1 MLNKFF
7 VCDNILLVIK
17 MFFKKDK
24 GGAFDYL
31 IAGLGNPGREYENTR
46 HNIGFVAADM
56 LADKF
61 NIGLNKSKFDAL
73 YGDGMVSGARVLL
86 IKPQTYMNLSGTAV
100 QKFAAFYKIPLERI
114 IIMHDDVSLDVGKI
128 RIRRK
133 GSAGGQKGLA
143 NIIQLLGSEEVP
155 RIKIGVGA
163 KPHPDYD
170 MKDWVL
176 GKIPAEQQND
186 IKTACE
192 NTVKAVEEIIA
203 RGIDSA
209 MNKYSK

>member
-1 MLNKFF
+1 
-7 VCDNILLVIK
+7 
-17 MFFKKDK
+17 MFFKKDN
-24 GGAFDYL
+24 GGTFDYL

-46 HNIGFVAADM
+46 HNAGFVAADI
-56 LADKF
+56 LSDKF
-61 NIGLNKSKFDAL
+61 KINISKSKFDAL
-73 YGDGMVSGARVLL
+73 YGDGTIAGARVLVV
-86 IKPQTYMNLSGTAV
+86 KPQTFMNLSGTAV
-100 QKFAAFYKIPLERI
+100 QKLSAFYKIPLDRI

-143 NIIQLLGSEEVP
+143 NIIQLMGSEEIA

-176 GKIPAEQQND
+176 GKIPKEQESD
-186 IKTACE
+186 FKTACE
-192 NTVKAVEEIIA
+192 NAVKAVEEIIA

>member
-1 MLNKFF
+1 
-7 VCDNILLVIK
+7 
-17 MFFKKDK
+17 MFFKKGK
-24 GGAFDYL
+24 GGTFDYL

-46 HNIGFVAADM
+46 HNAGFVAADM
-56 LADKF
+56 ISDKF
-61 NIGLNKSKFDAL
+61 NICLNKSKFDAV
-73 YGDGMVSGARVLL
+73 YGDGTIANARILL
-86 IKPQTYMNLSGTAV
+86 VKPQTYMNLSGTAV
-100 QKFAAFYKIPLERI
+100 QKLSSFYKIPTNKI

-143 NIIQLLGSEEVP
+143 NIIQLLGTEEIA

-176 GKIPAEQQND
+176 GKIPAEQQAD
-186 IKTACE
+186 FKTACE

>member
-1 MLNKFF
+1 
-7 VCDNILLVIK
+7 
-17 MFFKKDK
+17 MFFKKEK
-24 GGAFDYL
+24 GGTFKYL
-31 IAGLGNPGREYENTR
+31 IVGLGNPGREYENTR
-46 HNIGFVAADM
+46 HNAGFVAADIV
-56 LADKF
+56 ADKF
-61 NIGLNKSKFDAL
+61 NIALSKNKFDAI
-73 YGDGMVSGARVLL
+73 YGDGVIASERVLVV
-86 IKPQTYMNLSGTAV
+86 KPQTYMNLSGQAV
-100 QKFAAFYKIPLERI
+100 QKLSAFYKIPTNKI

-143 NIIQLLGSEEVP
+143 NIIQMMGTEEIP

-163 KPHPDYD
+163 KPYSDYD

-176 GKIPAEQQND
+176 GRIPAEQQAD
-186 IKTACE
+186 FKLATE
-192 NTVKAVEEIIA
+192 NAAKAVEEIIT

>member
-1 MLNKFF
+1 
-7 VCDNILLVIK
+7 

-24 GGAFDYL
+24 GGTFDYL

-46 HNIGFVAADM
+46 HNAGFVAADI
-56 LADKF
+56 LSDKF
-61 NIGLNKSKFDAL
+61 KINISKSKFDAL
-73 YGDGMVSGARVLL
+73 YGDGTVASARVLVV
-86 IKPQTYMNLSGTAV
+86 KPQTYMNLSGTAV
-100 QKFAAFYKIPLERI
+100 QKLSAFYKIPLDRI

-143 NIIQLLGSEEVP
+143 NIIQLMGSEEIA

-176 GKIPAEQQND
+176 GKIPKEQESD
-186 IKTACE
+186 FKTACE
-192 NTVKAVEEIIA
+192 NAVKAVEEIIA

>member
-1 MLNKFF
+1 
-7 VCDNILLVIK
+7 

-24 GGAFDYL
+24 GGSFSYL

-46 HNIGFVAADM
+46 HNAGFIAADM

-61 NIGLNKSKFDAL
+61 NMSFSKSKFDAI
-73 YGDGMVSGARVLL
+73 YGDCVIAGERVLVV
-86 IKPQTYMNLSGTAV
+86 KPQTYMNLSGNAV
-100 QKFAAFYKIPLERI
+100 QKLAAFYKIPADKL

-143 NIIQLLGSEEVP
+143 NIIQMLGTEEIP
-155 RIKIGVGA
+155 RIKIGVGG

-176 GKIPAEQQND
+176 GKIPQEQQAD
-186 IKTACE
+186 FKTACE
-192 NTVKAVEEIIA
+192 NAVKATEEIIA

>member
-1 MLNKFF
+1 M
-7 VCDNILLVIK
+7 I
-17 MFFKKDK
+17 FKKQT
-24 GGAFDYL
+24 GSFAYL
-31 IAGLGNPGREYENTR
+31 VVGLGNPGREYENTR
-46 HNIGFVAADM
+46 HNAGFVAADI
-56 LADKF
+56 LADKL
-61 NIGLNKSKFDAL
+61 NIKLSKSKFDAL
-73 YGDGMVSGARVLL
+73 FGDGIIAGERVLL
-86 IKPQTYMNLSGTAV
+86 AKPQTYMNLSGQAV
-100 QKFAAFYKIPLERI
+100 QRLASFYKIPTDKI
-114 IIMHDDVSLDVGKI
+114 IIMHDDVSLDVGVI

-143 NIIQLLGSEEVP
+143 NIIELMGSQDIA

-176 GKIPAEQQND
+176 GHIPTEQQSD
-186 IKTACE
+186 FKTACE
-192 NTVKAVEEIIA
+192 NAAKAVEEIIA

>member
-1 MLNKFF
+1 
-7 VCDNILLVIK
+7 

-24 GGAFDYL
+24 GGSFEYL

-46 HNIGFVAADM
+46 HNAGFVAADIIS
-56 LADKF
+56 DKF
-61 NIGLNKSKFDAL
+61 NISFNKSKFDAL
-73 YGDGMVSGARVLL
+73 YGDGTIGGARVLVA
-86 IKPQTYMNLSGTAV
+86 KPQTYMNLSGTAV
-100 QKFAAFYKIPLERI
+100 QKLSAFYKIPASHI
-114 IIMHDDVSLDVGKI
+114 IVMHDDVSLDVGKI

-133 GSAGGQKGLA
+133 GSSGGQKGLA
-143 NIIQLLGSEEVP
+143 NIIELLGTEEIP
-155 RIKIGVGA
+155 RIKIGVGS

-176 GKIPAEQQND
+176 GRIPAEQQTD
-186 IKTACE
+186 FKLSCE
-192 NTVKAVEEIIA
+192 NAAKAVAEIIS

>member
-1 MLNKFF
+1 
-7 VCDNILLVIK
+7 
-17 MFFKKDK
+17 MFFKKEK
-24 GGAFDYL
+24 GGTFEYL

-46 HNIGFVAADM
+46 HNAGFVAADI
-56 LADKF
+56 LTNKF
-61 NIGLNKSKFDAL
+61 NIRLSKSKFEAL
-73 YGDGMVSGARVLL
+73 YGDGVIGGARVLV
-86 IKPQTYMNLSGTAV
+86 IKPQTYMNLSGQAV
-100 QKFAAFYKIPLERI
+100 QKLSAFYKIPHNKI
-114 IIMHDDVSLDVGKI
+114 IVMHDDVSIDVGKI

-143 NIIQLLGSEEVP
+143 NIIQLLGSEEIP
-155 RIKIGVGA
+155 RIKIGVGE

-176 GKIPAEQQND
+176 GHIPAEQQAD
-186 IKTACE
+186 FKTACE
-192 NTVKAVEEIIA
+192 NAAKAVEEIIL

>member
-1 MLNKFF
+1 
-7 VCDNILLVIK
+7 

-24 GGAFDYL
+24 GGSFSYL

-46 HNIGFVAADM
+46 HNAGFVAADI

-61 NIGLNKSKFDAL
+61 NMKFSKSKFDAV
-73 YGDGMVSGARVLL
+73 YGDCVIAGERVLVV
-86 IKPQTYMNLSGTAV
+86 KPQTYMNLSGTAV
-100 QKFAAFYKIPLERI
+100 QKLAAFYKIPINKL

-133 GSAGGQKGLA
+133 GSAGGQKGLD
-143 NIIQLLGSEEVP
+143 NIIQMMGSQEIP

-176 GKIPAEQQND
+176 GKIPTEQQSD
-186 IKTACE
+186 FKSACE
-192 NTVKAVEEIIA
+192 NAVKAIEEIIT

-209 MNKYSK
+209 MYKYSK

>member
-1 MLNKFF
+1 
-7 VCDNILLVIK
+7 
-17 MFFKKDK
+17 MFFKKEK
-24 GGAFDYL
+24 GGSFAYL

-46 HNIGFVAADM
+46 HNAGFVAADI
-56 LADKF
+56 LTDKF
-61 NIGLNKSKFDAL
+61 GINLSKNKFDAI
-73 YGDGMVSGARVLL
+73 YGDGRVGGERVLVV
-86 IKPQTYMNLSGTAV
+86 KPQTYMNLSGRAV
-100 QKFAAFYKIPLERI
+100 QKLSAFYKIPCEKI

-143 NIIQLLGSEEVP
+143 NIIELMGSEEIP

-176 GKIPAEQQND
+176 GRIPSEQEKD
-186 IKTACE
+186 FKSACE
-192 NTVKAVEEIIA
+192 NAAKAVEEIIA

>member
-1 MLNKFF
+1 
-7 VCDNILLVIK
+7 

-24 GGAFDYL
+24 GGSFEYL
-31 IAGLGNPGREYENTR
+31 IVGLGNPGREYENTR
-46 HNIGFVAADM
+46 HNAGFIAADI
-56 LADKF
+56 LSEKF
-61 NIGLNKSKFDAL
+61 NIKLSKSKFDAI
-73 YGDGMVSGARVLL
+73 YGDGTIAGARV
-86 IKPQTYMNLSGTAV
+86 IVAKPQTYMNLSGTAV
-100 QKFAAFYKIPLERI
+100 QKLSAFYKIPINKI
-114 IIMHDDVSLDVGKI
+114 IVMHDDVSLDVGKI

-133 GSAGGQKGLA
+133 GSSGGQKGLG
-143 NIIQLLGSEEVP
+143 NIIGLLGSEEIP

-176 GKIPAEQQND
+176 GKIPTEQQSEF
-186 IKTACE
+186 KTACE
-192 NTVKAVEEIIA
+192 NAVKAVNEMIA

>member
-1 MLNKFF
+1 
-7 VCDNILLVIK
+7 
-17 MFFKKDK
+17 MFFKKEK
-24 GGAFDYL
+24 GGIFEYL

-46 HNIGFVAADM
+46 HNAGFIAADM

-61 NIGLNKSKFDAL
+61 NMSFSKSKFDAI
-73 YGDGMVSGARVLL
+73 YGDCVIAGARVLVV
-86 IKPQTYMNLSGTAV
+86 KPQTYMNLSGNAV
-100 QKFAAFYKIPLERI
+100 QKLSAFYKIPADKL

-143 NIIQLLGSEEVP
+143 NIIQMMGTEEIP
-155 RIKIGVGA
+155 RIKIGVGG

-176 GKIPAEQQND
+176 GKIPQEQQSD
-186 IKTACE
+186 FKTACE
-192 NTVKAVEEIIA
+192 NAVKAVEEIIA

>member
-1 MLNKFF
+1 ML
-7 VCDNILLVIK
+7 
-17 MFFKKDK
+17 FKKK
-24 GGAFDYL
+24 TGGSFDYL

-46 HNIGFVAADM
+46 HNAGFEAADV
-56 LADKF
+56 LANKF
-61 NIGLNKSKFDAL
+61 NISLSKSKYDAL
-73 YGDGMVSGARVLL
+73 YGDGTIAGARVLL
-86 IKPQTYMNLSGTAV
+86 VKPQTYMNLSGAAV
-100 QKFAAFYKIPLERI
+100 QKLSSFYKIPADKVI
-114 IIMHDDVSLDVGKI
+114 VMHDDVSLDVGKI

-143 NIIQLLGSEEVP
+143 NIIQLMGTEEIP

-176 GKIPAEQQND
+176 GKIPSEQRPDFNLA
-186 IKTACE
+186 IE
-192 NTVKAVEEIIA
+192 NSAKAVEEIIA

>member
-1 MLNKFF
+1 
-7 VCDNILLVIK
+7 

-24 GGAFDYL
+24 GGTFDYL
-31 IAGLGNPGREYENTR
+31 VAGLGNPGREYENTR
-46 HNIGFVAADM
+46 HNAGFVAADM
-56 LADKF
+56 LSDKF
-61 NIGLNKSKFDAL
+61 NISVSKSKFDAL
-73 YGDGMVSGARVLL
+73 YGDGTIAGARVLVV
-86 IKPQTYMNLSGTAV
+86 KPQTYMNLSGTAV
-100 QKFAAFYKIPLERI
+100 QKLSAFYKIPVDKI

-143 NIIQLLGSEEVP
+143 NIIQMLGTEEIP

-176 GKIPAEQQND
+176 GKIPPEQEND
-186 IKTACE
+186 FKAACL
-192 NTVKAVEEIIA
+192 NAVKAVEEIIA

>member
-1 MLNKFF
+1 
-7 VCDNILLVIK
+7 
-17 MFFKKDK
+17 MFFKKQT
-24 GGAFDYL
+24 GAFEYL
-31 IAGLGNPGREYENTR
+31 IVGLGNPGKEYENTR
-46 HNIGFVAADM
+46 HNAGFVAADI

-61 NIGLNKSKFDAL
+61 NMKWSKSKFDAL
-73 YGDGMVSGARVLL
+73 FGDCEIVGARVL
-86 IKPQTYMNLSGTAV
+86 IAKPQTYMNLSGRAV
-100 QKFAAFYKIPLERI
+100 QKLSAFYKIPLNKI

-143 NIIQLLGSEEVP
+143 NIIELLGSQDIA

-176 GKIPAEQQND
+176 GHIPKEQQANF
-186 IKTACE
+186 KNAAE
-192 NTVKAVEEIIA
+192 NAAKAVEEIIA

>member
-1 MLNKFF
+1 M
-7 VCDNILLVIK
+7 VIK

-24 GGAFDYL
+24 GSTFEYL
-31 IAGLGNPGREYENTR
+31 ITGLGNPGREYENTR
-46 HNIGFVAADM
+46 HNAGFVAADI
-56 LADKF
+56 LSDKF
-61 NIGLNKSKFDAL
+61 NINVNKSKFDAI
-73 YGDGMVSGARVLL
+73 YGDGTIAGARVLL
-86 IKPQTYMNLSGTAV
+86 VKPQTYMNLSGTAI
-100 QKFAAFYKIPLERI
+100 QKLSSFYKIPTNKI
-114 IIMHDDVSLDVGKI
+114 IVMHDDVSLDVGKI

-133 GSAGGQKGLA
+133 GRAGGQKGLA
-143 NIIQLLGSEEVP
+143 NIINLLGTEEIP

-176 GKIPAEQQND
+176 GKIPSEQQAD
-186 IKTACE
+186 FKLACE
-192 NTVKAVEEIIA
+192 NAVKAVEEIIA

>member
-1 MLNKFF
+1 
-7 VCDNILLVIK
+7 

-24 GGAFDYL
+24 GGTFDYL

-46 HNIGFVAADM
+46 HNAGFVAADI
-56 LADKF
+56 LSDKF
-61 NIGLNKSKFDAL
+61 NISLNKSKFDSL
-73 YGDGMVSGARVLL
+73 YGDGTIAGARVLL
-86 IKPQTYMNLSGTAV
+86 VKPQTYMNLSGTAV
-100 QKFAAFYKIPLERI
+100 QKLSAFYKIPANKI
-114 IIMHDDVSLDVGKI
+114 IVMHDDVSLDVGKI

-143 NIIQLLGSEEVP
+143 NIIQLLGTEEIP
-155 RIKIGVGA
+155 RIKIGVGS

-176 GKIPAEQQND
+176 GKIPPEQQSD
-186 IKTACE
+186 FKLATE

>member
-1 MLNKFF
+1 MLFR
-7 VCDNILLVIK
+7 
-17 MFFKKDK
+17 KDK
-24 GGAFDYL
+24 GGSFSYL

-46 HNIGFVAADM
+46 HNAGFVAADM

-61 NIGLNKSKFDAL
+61 NMSFSKSKFDAL
-73 YGDGMVSGARVLL
+73 YGDCEIAGERV
-86 IKPQTYMNLSGTAV
+86 IVAKPQTYMNLSGRAV
-100 QKFAAFYKIPLERI
+100 QKLSAFYKIPIDKI
-114 IIMHDDVSLDVGKI
+114 IVMHDDVSLDVGKI

-143 NIIQLLGSEEVP
+143 NIIELMGSQDIP

-170 MKDWVL
+170 MKEWVL
-176 GKIPAEQQND
+176 GKIPAEQQSD
-186 IKTACE
+186 FKTACE
-192 NTVKAVEEIIA
+192 NAVKAVDEIIR

>member
-1 MLNKFF
+1 
-7 VCDNILLVIK
+7 
-17 MFFKKDK
+17 MFFKKQT
-24 GGAFDYL
+24 GGFEYL
-31 IAGLGNPGREYENTR
+31 IAGLGNPGREYESTR
-46 HNIGFVAADM
+46 HNAGFVAADIV
-56 LADKF
+56 ANKF
-61 NIGLNKSKFDAL
+61 NISFNKSKFEAL
-73 YGDGMVSGARVLL
+73 YGDGTIAGARVLVV
-86 IKPQTYMNLSGTAV
+86 KPQTYMNLSGRAV
-100 QKFAAFYKIPLERI
+100 QKLSAFYKIPLNKI
-114 IIMHDDVSLDVGKI
+114 VIMHDDVSLDVGKI

-143 NIIQLLGSEEVP
+143 NIIELLGSEEIA

-176 GKIPAEQQND
+176 GRIPAEQQND
-186 IKTACE
+186 FNTACE
-192 NTVKAVEEIIA
+192 NAAKAVEEIIA

>member
-1 MLNKFF
+1 M
-7 VCDNILLVIK
+7 
-17 MFFKKDK
+17 MFFKKSA
-24 GGAFDYL
+24 GSFSYL
-31 IAGLGNPGREYENTR
+31 IVGLGNPGREYENTR
-46 HNIGFVAADM
+46 HNAGFVAADKI
-56 LADKF
+56 AEKF
-61 NIGLNKSKFDAL
+61 NIGLSKNKFDAIF
-73 YGDGMVSGARVLL
+73 GDGTIAGSRVLL
-86 IKPQTYMNLSGTAV
+86 VKPQTFMNLSGRAV
-100 QKFAAFYKIPLERI
+100 QKLSAFYKIPLDKI

-143 NIIQLLGSEEVP
+143 NIIELMGSQEIA

-176 GKIPAEQQND
+176 GHIPKEQQSDFNA
-186 IKTACE
+186 ACE
-192 NTVKAVEEIIA
+192 NAAKAVEEIIA

>member
-1 MLNKFF
+1 
-7 VCDNILLVIK
+7 
-17 MFFKKDK
+17 MFFKSKS
-24 GGAFDYL
+24 GGFEYL

-46 HNIGFVAADM
+46 HNAGFVAADIVS
-56 LADKF
+56 DKF
-61 NIGLNKSKFDAL
+61 NISFSKNKFDAIF
-73 YGDGMVSGARVLL
+73 GDGTIAGERVLL
-86 IKPQTYMNLSGTAV
+86 VKPQTFMNLSGTAV
-100 QKFAAFYKIPLERI
+100 QKLSAFYKIPTNKI

-143 NIIQLLGSEEVP
+143 NIIELMGSEEIP

-176 GKIPAEQQND
+176 GKIPKEQEKD
-186 IKTACE
+186 FKTACE
-192 NTVKAVEEIIA
+192 NAAKAVEEMIA

>member
-1 MLNKFF
+1 
-7 VCDNILLVIK
+7 

-24 GGAFDYL
+24 SGTFDYL

-46 HNIGFVAADM
+46 HNAGFVAADI
-56 LADKF
+56 LSDKF
-61 NIGLNKSKFDAL
+61 KINISKSKFDAL
-73 YGDGMVSGARVLL
+73 YGDGTVAGARVLVV
-86 IKPQTYMNLSGTAV
+86 KPQTYMNLSGTAV
-100 QKFAAFYKIPLERI
+100 QKLSAFYKIPLDRI

-143 NIIQLLGSEEVP
+143 NIIQLMGSEEIA

-176 GKIPAEQQND
+176 GKIPKEQESD
-186 IKTACE
+186 FKTACE
-192 NTVKAVEEIIA
+192 NAVKAVEEIIA

>member
-1 MLNKFF
+1 
-7 VCDNILLVIK
+7 
-17 MFFKKDK
+17 MFFKKQT
-24 GGAFDYL
+24 GSFSYL
-31 IAGLGNPGREYENTR
+31 LAGLGNPGREYENTR
-46 HNIGFVAADM
+46 HNAGFVAADK

-61 NIGLNKSKFDAL
+61 NMSFSQSKFDAL
-73 YGDGMVSGARVLL
+73 YGDCVIAGERVLVV
-86 IKPQTYMNLSGTAV
+86 KPQTYMNLSGRAV
-100 QKFAAFYKIPLERI
+100 QRLAAFYKIPAQKL

-143 NIIQLLGSEEVP
+143 NIIEMMSTEDIP

-176 GKIPAEQQND
+176 GRIPKEQESDFN
-186 IKTACE
+186 TACD
-192 NTVKAVEEIIA
+192 NAVKAVEEIIA

>member
-1 MLNKFF
+1 M
-7 VCDNILLVIK
+7 I
-17 MFFKKDK
+17 FKKQT
-24 GGAFDYL
+24 GSFSYL
-31 IAGLGNPGREYENTR
+31 IAGLGNPGKEYENTR
-46 HNIGFVAADM
+46 HNAGFVAADV

-61 NIGLNKSKFDAL
+61 NMRWSKSKFDAVF
-73 YGDGMVSGARVLL
+73 GDCEIAGERVL
-86 IKPQTYMNLSGTAV
+86 IAKPQTYMNLSGRAV
-100 QKFAAFYKIPLERI
+100 QKISAFYKIPLNKI
-114 IIMHDDVSLDVGKI
+114 IIIHDDVSLDVGKI

-143 NIIQLLGSEEVP
+143 NIIELMGSEEIA

-176 GKIPAEQQND
+176 GHIPKELQSD
-186 IKTACE
+186 FKTAAE
-192 NTVKAVEEIIA
+192 NATKAVEEIIA

>member
-1 MLNKFF
+1 
-7 VCDNILLVIK
+7 
-17 MFFKKDK
+17 MFFKKQS
-24 GGAFDYL
+24 GTFSYL
-31 IAGLGNPGREYENTR
+31 IVGLGNPGKEYENTR
-46 HNIGFVAADM
+46 HNAGFAAADA
-56 LADKF
+56 LAEQFNLNWSKKKF
-61 NIGLNKSKFDAL
+61 EAI
-73 YGDGMVSGARVLL
+73 YGDCEIANTRV
-86 IKPQTYMNLSGTAV
+86 IVAKPQTYMNLSGKAV
-100 QKFAAFYKIPLERI
+100 SALAAFYKIPLDKI

-143 NIIQLLGSEEVP
+143 NIIERMGSQEIA

-163 KPHPDYD
+163 KPHPVYD

-176 GKIPAEQQND
+176 GRIPKEQQPDFNA
-186 IKTACE
+186 ACE
-192 NTVKAVEEIIA
+192 NAAKAVEEIIA

>member
-1 MLNKFF
+1 
-7 VCDNILLVIK
+7 

-24 GGAFDYL
+24 GGTFDYL

-46 HNIGFVAADM
+46 HNAGFVAADI
-56 LADKF
+56 LSDKF
-61 NIGLNKSKFDAL
+61 NISLNKSKFDAI
-73 YGDGMVSGARVLL
+73 YGDGTIAGVRVLVV
-86 IKPQTYMNLSGTAV
+86 KPQTYMNLSGQAV
-100 QKFAAFYKIPLERI
+100 QKLSAFYKIPADKI
-114 IIMHDDVSLDVGKI
+114 IVMHDDVSLDVGKI

-133 GSAGGQKGLA
+133 GSAGGQKGLG
-143 NIIQLLGSEEVP
+143 NIIQMMGTEEIT

-176 GKIPAEQQND
+176 GRIPNEQQAD
-186 IKTACE
+186 FKTACE
-192 NTVKAVEEIIA
+192 NSVKAVEEIIA

>member
-1 MLNKFF
+1 MS
-7 VCDNILLVIK
+7 CGNIFSVIK
-17 MFFKKDK
+17 MFFKKAT
-24 GGAFDYL
+24 GGFDYL
-31 IAGLGNPGREYENTR
+31 VVGLGNPGKEYENTR
-46 HNIGFVAADM
+46 HNAGFVAADI

-61 NIGLNKSKFDAL
+61 NINLSKNKFDAI
-73 YGDGMVSGARVLL
+73 YGDGTIAGARV
-86 IKPQTYMNLSGTAV
+86 IVAKPQTFMNLSGRAV
-100 QKFAAFYKIPLERI
+100 QKISAFYKIPLDKI
-114 IIMHDDVSLDVGKI
+114 IVMHDDVSLDVGKI

-133 GSAGGQKGLA
+133 GSSGGQKGLA
-143 NIIQLLGSEEVP
+143 NIIELMGSEEIP

-176 GKIPAEQQND
+176 GHIPAEQQAD
-186 IKTACE
+186 FKTACE
-192 NTVKAVEEIIA
+192 NAAKAVEEIIA

>member
-1 MLNKFF
+1 ML
-7 VCDNILLVIK
+7 
-17 MFFKKDK
+17 FKKDK
-24 GGAFDYL
+24 GATFEYL

-46 HNIGFVAADM
+46 HNAGFVAADM
-56 LADKF
+56 LSEKF
-61 NIGLNKSKFDAL
+61 NIRFNKSKFDAL
-73 YGDGMVSGARVLL
+73 YGDGAIANARV
-86 IKPQTYMNLSGTAV
+86 IVVKPQTYMNLSGQAV
-100 QKFAAFYKIPLERI
+100 QKLAAFYKIPHNKI
-114 IIMHDDVSLDVGKI
+114 IVMHDDVSLDVGKI

-143 NIIQLLGSEEVP
+143 NIIQLMGTEEIP
-155 RIKIGVGA
+155 RIKIGVGS

-176 GKIPAEQQND
+176 GKIPFEQQND
-186 IKTACE
+186 FKTAAE

>member
-1 MLNKFF
+1 
-7 VCDNILLVIK
+7 

-24 GGAFDYL
+24 CNAFEYL
-31 IAGLGNPGREYENTR
+31 VVGLGNPGREYEKTR
-46 HNIGFVAADM
+46 HNAGFDAADI

-61 NIGLNKSKFDAL
+61 NVNFSKSKFDAV
-73 YGDGMVSGARVLL
+73 YGDGKIGGARV
-86 IKPQTYMNLSGTAV
+86 IVAKPQTYMNLSGTAV
-100 QKFAAFYKIPLERI
+100 QKLSTFYKIPIDKI
-114 IIMHDDVSLDVGKI
+114 IIMHDDVSIDVGKI

-143 NIIQLLGSEEVP
+143 NIIQLLGSEQIA

-176 GKIPAEQQND
+176 GKITAEQQPDFKN
-186 IKTACE
+186 ACE
-192 NTVKAVEEIIA
+192 NAANAVEEIIVK
-203 RGIDSA
+203 GIDSA